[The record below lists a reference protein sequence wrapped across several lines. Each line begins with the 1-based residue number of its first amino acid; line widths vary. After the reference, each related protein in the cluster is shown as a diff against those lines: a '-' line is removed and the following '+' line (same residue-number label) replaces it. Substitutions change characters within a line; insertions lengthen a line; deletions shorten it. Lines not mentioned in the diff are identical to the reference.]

1 VVRIQP
7 LLLLVV
13 QAEVAVTREAIQLEQ
28 QQHQDRVL
36 LEVMVV
42 RILMLVLAVVE
53 VQVLQALLSQQ
64 PTVATAAQVKLLRH
78 LGYMQLELVFL
89 ATSLVVEAEQRALMA
104 QQMALVALAE
114 AVLETVTLMGFMVL

>member
-36 LEVMVV
+36 LAVMVV